1 MRLMQI
7 TDFKMDFGEHRGI
20 PCKVPCSMY
29 SVLVDNRLID
39 DPYYRDNEIK
49 ARELAKQSVSF
60 YAEFSVADE
69 LLCKRNIILRFKSLD
84 TLCRIELNGRLLGEV
99 DNMHRTHEF
108 DVKGIVLPEGNI
120 LRLDFRSALLEME
133 KKQAEHFLMYDLNC
147 TAGHPHLRK
156 AFYMS
161 GWDWA
166 PKLSDMGIMRDVE
179 LVCYDTQII
188 ERVETRQI
196 HNPDGSVRLNI
207 KLHTKGEDDMAR
219 AVATLVSPGGSVYYC
234 GLVGKEGY
242 INIAEPNL
250 WWPNNLGPQNL
261 YKLTVNLYSDTE
273 VVDSREMRIGLRTL
287 TVSREKDEYG
297 EEFALTVNGV
307 KFFSMGANYV
317 PEDSLIPHLT
327 RERTEKVLASAKAA
341 NFNTIRVWG
350 GAFYP
355 PDWFFEIC
363 DEMGLVV
370 WQDFMVACGNIL
382 LTEHNRENFI
392 AEFIDNFTRI
402 GHHASLGIVA
412 GNNEI
417 EEFIVAGD
425 FDGEGVRHDYLE
437 LYESILPALM
447 KEDLPDTFYW
457 PSSPSSGGGFNDPQA
472 EDRGDCHY
480 WKMWSGGEPYE
491 DCRNYY
497 FRYMSEYGFESLPNI
512 KTVRAFAEQGD
523 MNIFSPVVE
532 WHQKKKIPDGNLMM
546 IKYAAGLYRYAH
558 SFSDLI
564 YVTQLV
570 QADAIRFTAEHMRR
584 HRGRCMGS
592 IYWQFNDCWPV
603 ASWASLDYFGR
614 WKALHYAAK
623 KFYSPLL
630 VSAEETGT
638 RVKFS
643 IANERRKPFE
653 GRFSFS
659 VIDTN
664 LTVLFSDSFELTV
677 PEMSA
682 SFVHEVDLSS
692 VLTGRMNECFVCYSA
707 TDLGGTRSEGTT
719 LFVKPKAFNF
729 QNPNIRCEIT
739 GAGTKYTATLTA
751 SAFARSVE
759 LDFETVD
766 AVFEDNY
773 FDITS
778 TAPVRVH
785 FTTSAV
791 TNVETLRR
799 ELKLRSVFDV
809 GR

>member
-1 MRLMQI
+1 MRSMRI
-7 TDFKMDFGEHRGI
+7 VDFKMDYGEHRGI
-20 PCKVPCSMY
+20 PCRVPCSMY
-29 SVLVDNRLID
+29 SVLIDNKLIE
-39 DPYYRDNEIK
+39 DPYYRDNEKK
-49 ARELAKQSVSF
+49 ARELARHGVTF
-60 YAEFSVADE
+60 YAEFSVSDE
-69 LLCKRNIILRFKSLD
+69 LLNKKNKILRFKSLD
-84 TLCRIELNGRLLGEV
+84 TLCRIELNGTTLGEV

-108 DVKGIVLPEGNI
+108 SVDGILLPTGNL
-120 LRLDFRSALLEME
+120 LRLEFRSALLEME
-133 KKQAEHFLMYDLNC
+133 KKQSEHFLMYDLNC

-166 PKLSDMGIMRDVE
+166 PTLSDMGIMRDVE

-188 ERVETRQI
+188 DRLETRQI
-196 HNPDGSVRLNI
+196 HNPDGSVRLEL
-207 KLHTKGEDDMAR
+207 KLHTKGYDDMSR
-219 AVATLVSPGGSVYYC
+219 AVATLVSPGGNVYYC

-242 INIAEPNL
+242 INITDPNL

-317 PEDSLIPHLT
+317 PEDSIIPHLT
-327 RERTEKVLASAKAA
+327 RERTEKTLAAARAA

-363 DEMGLVV
+363 DEMGIVV

-382 LTEHNRENFI
+382 MTDHNRENFI

-402 GHHASLGIVA
+402 AHHPSLGIVA
-412 GNNEI
+412 GNNEM
-417 EEFIVAGD
+417 EEFIVSGE
-425 FDGEGVRHDYLE
+425 FDGEGVRPDYLE
-437 LYESILPALM
+437 LYENILPDLM
-447 KEDLPDTFYW
+447 KQYLPDTFYW
-457 PSSPSSGGGFNDPQA
+457 PSSPCSGGGFNEPRN
-472 EDRGDCHY
+472 ENIGDSHY

-491 DCRNYY
+491 DCRNHY
-497 FRYMSEYGFESLPNI
+497 FRYMSEYGFESLPNM
-512 KTVRAFAEQGD
+512 KTVRAFAEEGD

-546 IKYAAGLYRYAH
+546 IKYAAGIYKYAH

-570 QADAIRFTAEHMRR
+570 QADAIRYTAEHMRR
-584 HRGRCMGS
+584 YRGICMGS

-623 KFYSPLL
+623 KFYAPLL
-630 VSAEETGT
+630 ITACEEGT

-643 IANERRKPFE
+643 IANERRAAFD
-653 GRFSFS
+653 GRFSYF
-659 VIDTN
+659 VADN
-664 LTVLFSDSFELTV
+664 KMNVLFSDSFDVSV

-682 SFVHEVDLSS
+682 AYIHEVDLAS
-692 VLTGRMNECFVCYSA
+692 VVKGRMNECYVYYSA
-707 TDLGGTRSEGTT
+707 VDKNGARSEGTT
-719 LFVKPKAFNF
+719 LLVKPKAFSF
-729 QNPNIRCEIT
+729 IDPEIKCEIS
-739 GAGTKYTATLTA
+739 GAGTNYTATLTA
-751 SAFARSVE
+751 KAYARSVE
-759 LDFETVD
+759 LDFENVD

-778 TAPVRVH
+778 TAPVRIH
-785 FTTSAV
+785 FTTSGV
-791 TNVETLRR
+791 TNVDTLRR
-799 ELKLRSVFDV
+799 ELKIRTVYDV
-809 GR
+809 GQ

>member
-1 MRLMQI
+1 MRLMKI
-7 TDFKMDFGEHRGI
+7 VDFKMDFMEHRGI
-20 PCKVPCSMY
+20 ECRVPCSMY
-29 SVLVDNRLID
+29 SVLIDNNLID
-39 DPYYRDNEIK
+39 DPYYRDNEKK
-49 ARELAKQSVSF
+49 ARTLARNGVSF
-60 YAEFSVADE
+60 YAEFSVSDE
-69 LLCKRNIILRFKSLD
+69 LLNKKNKILRFKSLD
-84 TLCRIELNGRLLGEV
+84 TLCRIELNGTLLGEV

-108 DVKGIVLPEGNI
+108 SVDGILLPVGNI
-120 LRLDFRSALLEME
+120 LRLDFRSPLLEME

-166 PKLSDMGIMRDVE
+166 PTLSDMGIMRDVE

-188 ERVETRQI
+188 DYVETRQI
-196 HNPDGSVRLNI
+196 HNEDGSVRLNI
-207 KLHTKGEDDMAR
+207 KLHTKGDDDMSR
-219 AVATLVSPGGSVYYC
+219 AVATLVSPGGNVYYA

-242 INIAEPNL
+242 INITDPNL

-297 EEFALTVNGV
+297 EEFAITVNGV

-317 PEDSLIPHLT
+317 PEDSIIPHLT
-327 RERTEKVLASAKAA
+327 RERTEKTLATARAA

-363 DEMGLVV
+363 DEMGIVV

-382 LTEHNRENFI
+382 MTDHNRENFI

-402 GHHASLGIVA
+402 SHHPSLGIVA
-412 GNNEI
+412 GNNEM
-417 EEFIVAGD
+417 EEFIVSGE
-425 FDGEGVRHDYLE
+425 FDGEGVREDYLE
-437 LYESILPALM
+437 LYENILPKLM
-447 KEDLPDTFYW
+447 KEYLPDTFYW
-457 PSSPSSGGGFNDPQA
+457 PSSPCSGGGFNEPRN
-472 EDRGDCHY
+472 EDIGDSHY
-480 WKMWSGGEPYE
+480 WRMWSGGEPYE
-491 DCRNYY
+491 DCRNHY
-497 FRYMSEYGFESLPNI
+497 FRYMSEYGFESLPNM
-512 KTVRAFAEQGD
+512 KTIRAFAEEED

-546 IKYAAGLYRYAH
+546 IKYAAGIYKYAY
-558 SFSDLI
+558 SFSDLV

-570 QADAIRFTAEHMRR
+570 QADAIRYTAEHMRR
-584 HRGRCMGS
+584 YRGRCMGS

-603 ASWASLDYFGR
+603 ASWASVDYFGR

-623 KFYSPLL
+623 KFYAPLL
-630 VSAEETGT
+630 VSAAEEGT
-638 RVKFS
+638 RVKFN
-643 IANERRKPFE
+643 IANERRTGFDGKFTY
-653 GRFSFS
+653 F
-659 VIDTN
+659 VADNNMN
-664 LTVLFSDSFELTV
+664 LLFTDSFDVTV
-677 PEMSA
+677 PPMSA
-682 SFVHEVDLSS
+682 SFIHEVDLAS
-692 VLTGRMNECFVCYSA
+692 VVKDKMNECFIYYSA
-707 TDLGGTRSEGTT
+707 VDASGAHSEGTT
-719 LFVKPKAFNF
+719 LLVKPKAFNF
-729 QNPNIRCEIT
+729 IDPKIKCDIT
-739 GAGTKYTATLTA
+739 GSGTKFTATLTA
-751 SAFARSVE
+751 GAYARSVE

-785 FTTSAV
+785 FTTTAV
-791 TNVETLRR
+791 TNAETLRR
-799 ELKLRSVFDV
+799 ELKIRSVYDV